1 MFNYIINNNLFRL
14 LRAGAFAEKESLE
27 PMSTFKWNRLLQIAE
42 VQDVA
47 EVVKAGLTRC
57 KDDRCID
64 INNPVFSA
72 FFERTDTHHT
82 GISGGN
88 INYGKVRLSNS
99 YLNWRLKKILKES
112 ANNEDVTK
120 ESLQLLLMIVHNTNQ
135 TLNRGITLK
144 GIIELGLFLRNSGH
158 KVNFVALE
166 SWLQKLGLVRMANLQ
181 VTVLTEFLHF
191 DNDEIPFMQREE
203 PTGRYLT
210 QKSLVHTAEDTA
222 ENWHFRMRTNGMV
235 ENNNRVLRRNLRRS
249 MRYMRFNPFE
259 TTSNFFSS
267 FARSLSE
274 IEE

>member
-64 INNPVFSA
+64 ISNPVFSA

-144 GIIELGLFLRNSGH
+144 GIIELGLFLRNSSYG
-158 KVNFVALE
+158 
-166 SWLQKLGLVRMANLQ
+166 
-181 VTVLTEFLHF
+181 
-191 DNDEIPFMQREE
+191 
-203 PTGRYLT
+203 
-210 QKSLVHTAEDTA
+210 KSSG
-222 ENWHFRMRTNGMV
+222 NGID
-235 ENNNRVLRRNLRRS
+235 RI
-249 MRYMRFNPFE
+249 
-259 TTSNFFSS
+259 SS
-267 FARSLSE
+267 F
-274 IEE
+274 